1 MRWLVKVSGIS
12 YEVDWKTFTKGSSFD
27 VLCVD
32 PEQARREVRQVTDR
46 LRIDI
51 HTKVVITDGVR
62 ALRVWRI

>member
-1 MRWLVKVSGIS
+1 MKVSGIN
-12 YEVDWKTFTKGSSFD
+12 YEVDWKAFKKGHSFD
-27 VLCVD
+27 VPCID
-32 PEQARREVRQVTDR
+32 PEQAKAEVKQVTDR